1 MVRTRTRWLALCLLI
16 PACNGDSPPDDAMVP
31 VDIDNGTCGD
41 MVRFTGE
48 YVDWDESG
56 SAFCGVFGAMFQ
68 AREGGGMSSTAPNGR
83 FDLCVPDQPITLVDI
98 TPPAQ
103 ASSCSDP
110 PGTYTMPAI
119 AVASKNVIFAGAFWS
134 GRAFVMGRQVVDS
147 AKAHVFVHVHG
158 APSKVSIDAGHGQAQ
173 ARDGNE
179 WKLGDTGQDVF
190 FPDVAIGSGE
200 TTIIAP
206 GAIVPERI
214 PLVAGTITNVSI
226 VVR

>member
-1 MVRTRTRWLALCLLI
+1 MVRTGTDWLALCFLI
-16 PACNGDSPPDDAMVP
+16 QACNGDSPSDAMIP

-56 SAFCGVFGAMFQ
+56 STFCGVFGAMFR

-103 ASSCSDP
+103 ASSCSMP
-110 PGTYTMPAI
+110 PGSYTMPGI
-119 AVASKNVIFAGAFWS
+119 AVASKNVIFAGGFWS
-134 GRAFVMGRQVVDS
+134 GRAFVMGRQAVDPN
-147 AKAHVFVHVHG
+147 KAQVFVHVHG
-158 APSKVSIDAGHGQAQ
+158 TPSTVSIGAEHGQAQ
-173 ARDGNE
+173 ARNGDAWE
-179 WKLGDTGQDVF
+179 PGDTGQDVF
-190 FPDVAIGSGE
+190 FSDVEVGGGE
-200 TTIIAP
+200 TTISAM
-206 GAIVPERI
+206 GAVVPDRI
-214 PLVAGTITNVSI
+214 PLVAGTMTNVSI